1 MSMPAIN
8 HYLEKSRHLG
18 RQLAGDGLESVRNT
32 GVDRFQEQGFPG
44 TRVENWKY
52 TDVRPIAGGNFIVPH
67 AIGDRISR
75 DLVNSARLS
84 GVDCHELVFINGHFA
99 KEHSPSATLPEG
111 VIVQDLA
118 GATARHRELIST
130 HIAHYADP
138 AGNPFTAL
146 NTAFLQHGCLI
157 FIPAETVLEK
167 PVHLLYLSGM
177 HEEPFAA
184 HPRNLIILSAN
195 AKATVIESYI
205 GLDDGSYFTNT
216 VTEAC
221 LQGGSIL
228 HHYKVQQEGR
238 GCYHV
243 GNFDIQQG
251 ENSQAESHSIALGG
265 ALVRNDIRVRLAAEG
280 AGITLNGLYL
290 AGGHQHIDNHTRV
303 DHLQPSTRSRENYRG
318 VMNGNARGVFNGK
331 VIVHKDAQ
339 KTDASQNNA
348 NLLLSDN
355 AEVDTK
361 PELEIYADDVKCAH
375 GATVGQL
382 DQDMLFYLRSRSI
395 DETTAK
401 SLLTYA
407 FAEEIIREI
416 GIAPLRQRLEQ
427 MVIGLLPDPE
437 LIREFA
443 A

>member
-8 HYLEKSRHLG
+8 HYLEKSRHHG
-18 RQLAGDGLESVRNT
+18 KQLAGDGLESVRNT
-32 GVDRFQEQGFPG
+32 GVERFREQGFPG
-44 TRVENWKY
+44 MRAENWKY

-75 DLVNSARLS
+75 DMVNSARLT
-84 GVDCHELVFINGHFA
+84 GVDCHELVFINGCFA
-99 KEHSPSATLPEG
+99 KEHSPSGTLPEG
-111 VIVQDLA
+111 VIIQDLA
-118 GATARHRELIST
+118 GATARHQELIGK

-146 NTAFLQHGCLI
+146 NTAFIQHGCLI

-184 HPRNLIILSAN
+184 HPRNLIILSEN
-195 AKATVIESYI
+195 ARATVIESYI
-205 GLDDGSYFTNT
+205 GLDEGSYFTNT

-221 LQGGSIL
+221 LLSGSTL
-228 HHYKVQQEGR
+228 QHYKIQQEGR

-243 GNFDIQQG
+243 GNFDIRQG

-290 AGGHQHIDNHTRV
+290 AGGRQHIDNHTRV
-303 DHLQPSTRSRENYRG
+303 DHLQPSTCSRENYRG
-318 VMNGNARGVFNGK
+318 VLNGDARGVFNGK
-331 VIVHKDAQ
+331 VIVHKGAQ
-339 KTDASQNNA
+339 KTDAFQSNA

-407 FAEEIIREI
+407 FADEIIRKI

-443 A
+443 V

>member
-1 MSMPAIN
+1 MSMPALN
-8 HYLEKSRHLG
+8 HYLDKFQHLSS
-18 RQLAGDGLESVRNT
+18 QLAGDGLESVRST
-32 GVDRFQEQGFPG
+32 GLDLFRKKGFPG
-44 TRVENWKY
+44 LREENWKY
-52 TDVRPIAGGNFIVPH
+52 TDVRPIANENFILPH
-67 AIGDRISR
+67 DISDRI
-75 DLVNSARLS
+75 DQDIVNSIRIA
-84 GVDCHELVFINGHFA
+84 GMNCHELVFINGRFIA
-99 KEHSPSATLPEG
+99 EHSSCENLPDG

-118 GATARHRELIST
+118 EAAVHHRALIGK
-130 HIAHYADP
+130 HLAHYADA

-146 NTAFLQHGCLI
+146 NAAFLQHGCLI

-167 PVHLLYLSGM
+167 PLHLLYLSGG
-177 HEEPFAA
+177 HAEPFVT

-195 AKATVIESYI
+195 ARAAVIESYT
-205 GLDDGSYFTNT
+205 GLDEGSYFTNT

-221 LQGGSIL
+221 LQKGASL
-228 HHYKVQQEGR
+228 QHYKIQQEGR

-243 GNFDIQQG
+243 GNLDIRLG
-251 ENSQAESHSIALGG
+251 RGSQAESHSIALGG
-265 ALVRNDIRVRLAAEG
+265 TLVRNDIRARLEAED
-280 AGITLNGLYL
+280 AGIKLNGLYL
-290 AGGHQHIDNHTRV
+290 GDARQHIDNHTRV
-303 DHLQPSTRSRENYRG
+303 DHLQPRTRSHENYRG
-318 VMNGNARGVFNGK
+318 VLNGQARGVFNGK
-331 VIVHKDAQ
+331 VIVHKGAQ
-339 KTDASQNNA
+339 KTDAAQNNA
-348 NLLLSDN
+348 NLLLSDT

-395 DETTAK
+395 DENTAR

-407 FAEEIIREI
+407 FADEILREI

-427 MVIGLLPDPE
+427 LVIGRLPDPD